1 MTDIILLPVGGDPE
15 KVKASERARFR
26 DETIVDQ
33 IIEID
38 NKWRKSKKHSAIS
51 NKTMYS
57 EVRGRQL
64 EEGARSH
71 IKGCCP
77 KDEGVKGSGQV

>member
-1 MTDIILLPVGGDPE
+1 MPIDINLLRVDAGKWQHLLMNFHGSVMISSSVNRVLICDIGGDPE

-38 NKWRKSKKHSAIS
+38 NKWRKSKFIPQFD
-51 NKTMYS
+51 NNF
-57 EVRGRQL
+57 E
-64 EEGARSH
+64 
-71 IKGCCP
+71 
-77 KDEGVKGSGQV
+77 

>member
-1 MTDIILLPVGGDPE
+1 MPIDINLLRVDAGKYSEHSSQEVPLIMCALRYWYKRIGGDPE

-38 NKWRKSKKHSAIS
+38 NKWRKSRFYRNS
-51 NKTMYS
+51 YLLL
-57 EVRGRQL
+57 V
-64 EEGARSH
+64 
-71 IKGCCP
+71 
-77 KDEGVKGSGQV
+77 